1 MKKRPEKPLFCF
13 EMDYF
18 VATFIIRVRT
28 AEGPMKSSITKMM
41 RSTAAVGIIL
51 ASVGLSACGGGTPTT
66 QPTTSTPIGTL
77 TGGALIYSN
86 TCASCHGVNRTG
98 TTLAP
103 DISVN
108 SPRISGKTE
117 NALVVWIS
125 THSPV
130 PLSSAERNLLATFLK
145 TP

>member
-1 MKKRPEKPLFCF
+1 MNNLKNTGLR
-13 EMDYF
+13 
-18 VATFIIRVRT
+18 
-28 AEGPMKSSITKMM
+28 SI
-41 RSTAAVGIIL
+41 AAAGLILTGI
-51 ASVGLSACGGGTPTT
+51 GLSACGGGTPTT
-66 QPTTSTPIGTL
+66 QPTTSNPPTGTL

>member
-1 MKKRPEKPLFCF
+1 MKSALKK
-13 EMDYF
+13 
-18 VATFIIRVRT
+18 IIRT
-28 AEGPMKSSITKMM
+28 TS
-41 RSTAAVGIIL
+41 AVGLIL
-51 ASVGLSACGGGTPTT
+51 AGIGLSACGGGTPTT
-66 QPTTSTPIGTL
+66 QPTSSSPPTGTL
-77 TGGALIYSN
+77 SGGALIYSN

-108 SPRISGKTE
+108 STRISGKTE

-130 PLSSAERNLLATFLK
+130 PLSSAERSLLASFLK